1 MTATL
6 TSAPAATPARR
17 APLGRLARAR
27 AALGGSGTAAA
38 LFLAVVLLVA
48 VAAPLLAPYDPNLQS
63 LLDSY
68 AAPSGAHLLGA
79 DSLGRDILSR
89 LMFGART
96 SMLGPALV
104 VGVALLIGIPL
115 ALAAAWF
122 GGAVNAVVAR
132 VFDLVYALPG
142 LLLAVLAVAL
152 FGPGLIPAVAAL
164 SIAYIPFLARIVLA
178 AARQQRVSPYVDA
191 LAVQGFGVVRIT
203 VRHIL
208 RNIAPVVVGQAAIA
222 FGYALLDLASLSYLG
237 LAVQAPTADWG
248 VMVSDSNALM
258 GGYWLP
264 ILAPGALIVLS
275 VLSLTVLG
283 ARISGERPQPYLR
296 RRTSRSARTTPQRPS
311 RLSRLPRR
319 SRSSRTGAAS

>member
-6 TSAPAATPARR
+6 TDLPATVPAPPVPLTRR
-17 APLGRLARAR
+17 ARLRT
-27 AALGGSGTAAA
+27 ALGPGGTAAA
-38 LFLAVVLLVA
+38 VLLAVVLTVA
-48 VAAPLLAPYDPNLQS
+48 VAASLLAPSAPNLPS
-63 LLDSY
+63 LLDAY
-68 AAPSGAHLLGA
+68 AAPSGAHLLGT
-79 DSLGRDILSR
+79 DGIGRDILSR
-89 LMFGART
+89 LIYGART
-96 SMLGPALV
+96 SLLGPALV
-104 VGVALLIGIPL
+104 VAAALLVGIPL

-122 GGAVNAVVAR
+122 GGAVNAVIAR

-152 FGPGLIPAVAAL
+152 FGPGLAPAVAAL

-178 AARQQRVSPYVDA
+178 AAKQQRVSPYVDA
-191 LAVQGFGVVRIT
+191 LTVQGFGAVRIT

-208 RNIAPVVVGQAAIA
+208 RNIAPVVLGQATIA

-237 LAVQAPTADWG
+237 LAVQAPTPDWG

-264 ILAPGALIVLS
+264 ILAPGVLIVLC

-296 RRTSRSARTTPQRPS
+296 PARLRMRNIRS
-311 RLSRLPRR
+311 
-319 SRSSRTGAAS
+319 GAAS

>member
-1 MTATL
+1 MTAVL
-6 TSAPAATPARR
+6 DHAPGREPDPVAPAAERPA
-17 APLGRLARAR
+17 APGRLARAR

-38 LFLAVVLLVA
+38 LFLLVVLLVA
-48 VAAPLLAPYDPNLQS
+48 VAAPLLAPAAPNLQS
-63 LLDSY
+63 LLDAY
-68 AAPSGAHLLGA
+68 AAPSGAHLLGT

-96 SMLGPALV
+96 SLLGPALV
-104 VGVALLIGIPL
+104 VSVALLVGIPL

-122 GGAVNAVVAR
+122 GGLVNALVAR

-152 FGPGLIPAVAAL
+152 FGPGLVPAVAAL

-191 LAVQGFGVVRIT
+191 LAVQGFGAVRIAF
-203 VRHIL
+203 RHIL

-264 ILAPGALIVLS
+264 ILAPGVLIVLS

-296 RRTSRSARTTPQRPS
+296 RRSRP
-311 RLSRLPRR
+311 
-319 SRSSRTGAAS
+319 TGAAV